1 MNTTNWCLWWVLH
14 KAEDNYAF
22 LRNWFNVFSHY
33 RFHDLWISGESYAG
47 VYVPMLT
54 HQILNG
60 CNHPST
66 LPVLLSGAIP
76 APDHTLFV

>member
-1 MNTTNWCLWWVLH
+1 VLH

-47 VYVPMLT
+47 VYVPMLAD
-54 HQILNG
+54 QVING
-60 CNHPST
+60 YSSQ
-66 LPVLLSGAIP
+66 LP
-76 APDHTLFV
+76 